1 MGSNVVFDSPH
12 LDRCLRFGQY
22 LDVIMPFLLGDS
34 SSMFRFVFNCGFGL
48 LGSHIWW
55 WTIWWYLILW
65 SITHL
70 MSYWGMLPFWLRF
83 IDFHE
88 VACSSPFMR
97 YTLRW
102 WPICYLIMILRW
114 SLSWAIR
121 SVSHFSAFRC
131 RHTSPSGYIFFYAWV
146 WFSCGFGLRDYT
158 FDDRWFEVIRFSD
171 LPYIYAIP
179 GHISLFDRDL

>member
-70 MSYWGMLPFWLRF
+70 MPYWGMFPFWLTF
-83 IDFHE
+83 IDLHG
-88 VACSSPFMR
+88 VTCLSPLTR
-97 YTLRW
+97 YTSRR
-102 WPICYLIMILRW
+102 WPIFYLVMILRW
-114 SLSWAIR
+114 SPSWAIQLD
-121 SVSHFSAFRC
+121 SHFSTFRC
-131 RHTSPSGYIFFYAWV
+131 RHTSPSGYVFFDTWAPFNY
-146 WFSCGFGLRDYT
+146 GFGLQRSHI
-158 FDDRWFEVIRFSD
+158 WWWMISGHPISD
-171 LPYIYAIP
+171 LPYIWCHTRAYFRF
-179 GHISLFDRDL
+179 SWEL